1 MEDILEADPYWDGTS
16 GGGLRCSSVGEDA
29 ARYHD
34 PSQAYLEKNGRSL
47 ASMMPIGM
55 GVRGVII
62 PRANPGRSGGSR
74 GFDPHK
80 PRLVNI
86 DPDIKGQ
93 ASVIDVAQLN
103 QDVVEDA
110 YRRAAEIPG
119 MADDPRL
126 LAAQAYRFLAVGTD
140 PVGMGPAKRPGRD
153 ARTAPMPGA
162 YVVPASG
169 PNGRQILEPVEA
181 LMQEEVIA
189 SPSVTPTVQPV
200 SQFRAVRVPQ
210 QVMETY
216 QGAYQVGQQAPQQPQ
231 LQPVTPVQPVMAA
244 PMPATKNP
252 LPMDTTK
259 QRAAAVKLQP
269 APSSTGS
276 LMQRVAAAPT
286 RQAQSQSANP
296 LSGLAPVSPPRKKIF
311 FECRG
316 WGQMPF
322 VYHDIVKQD
331 NLLVL
336 VYDNRYTEGSK
347 LYPPAKAPT
356 EEDPNAGILAAQLEG
371 DTTIYTVHST
381 GTKFTHANYEY
392 YILVVAEEYPD
403 VGADTIV

>member
-1 MEDILEADPYWDGTS
+1 MTPVDVKELVLDDILSADPYWDGTS

-34 PSQAYLEKNGRSL
+34 PSLAYMEKNGRSL
-47 ASMMPIGM
+47 ASMMPAGH

-62 PRANPGRSGGSR
+62 PRASVGRSGGSR

-93 ASVIDVAQLN
+93 SSVIDIAKLG
-103 QDVVEDA
+103 QDVVEEA

-126 LAAQAYRFLAVGTD
+126 LASQAFRFLAVSTD
-140 PVGMGPAKRPGRD
+140 PVGMGPASRPGREL
-153 ARTAPMPGA
+153 RQAPLPGA

-169 PNGRQILEPVEA
+169 PNGRQLLEQQEA
-181 LMQEEVIA
+181 QMQEEVLS
-189 SPSVTPTVQPV
+189 SPSVSPTVQPV

-210 QVMETY
+210 QMVE
-216 QGAYQVGQQAPQQPQ
+216 AYQVGQQ
-231 LQPVTPVQPVMAA
+231 LQPVTPMQPVMAA
-244 PMPATKNP
+244 PMPQTAKAV
-252 LPMDTTK
+252 PMDTTK
-259 QRAAAVKLQP
+259 QRVAATRLQA
-269 APSSTGS
+269 APSPTGS
-276 LMQRVAAAPT
+276 LMQRVASAPS
-286 RQAQSQSANP
+286 RQT
-296 LSGLAPVSPPRKKIF
+296 LPVPNQLVGGQMQVGPPRKKIF

-347 LYPPAKAPT
+347 LYPPAKTPT
-356 EEDPNAGILAAQLEG
+356 ETDPDAGILAAQLDG
-371 DTTIYTVHST
+371 DNTIYTVHST

-392 YILVVAEEYPD
+392 YILVVAEEFLD
-403 VGADTIV
+403 SGAETDG